1 MTDNKE
7 IVAIAKAVEET
18 EDAIEKAKDIA
29 DAKEAAVQL
38 GLKKAK
44 KLLEGIDFTDVDEYD
59 DARKEDTKRRK
70 IDNLAQKASESLTC
84 KETLAIALGAMR
96 FAFGQWPD
104 TMDKH
109 NMASAATEF
118 AAQMVETAA
127 ELKKELDVDCLALA
141 EEMDDEPINTD

>member
-1 MTDNKE
+1 MTDKE

-18 EDAIEKAKDIA
+18 EEEIEKAKDIA
-29 DAKEAAVQL
+29 DAKEAVVQL

-44 KLLEGIDFTDVDEYD
+44 KLLEGIDFTDVDVYD

-84 KETLAIALGAMR
+84 KETLAISLSAMR
-96 FAFGQWPD
+96 FAIGQWPD

-127 ELKKELDVDCLALA
+127 ELKKDMDVDCFALA
-141 EEMDDEPINTD
+141 QEMDDEPINMD

>member
-1 MTDNKE
+1 MTDQE

-18 EDAIEKAKDIA
+18 EEEIEKAKD
-29 DAKEAAVQL
+29 AKEAVVKL

-59 DARKEDTKRRK
+59 DARKEDAKRRK

>member
-1 MTDNKE
+1 MTDQE

-18 EDAIEKAKDIA
+18 EEEIEKAKD
-29 DAKEAAVQL
+29 AKEAVVKL

-59 DARKEDTKRRK
+59 DARKEDAKRRK

-127 ELKKELDVDCLALA
+127 ELKKELDVDCLARA